1 MLRWTLLA
9 VAGGGAAGVVHGG
22 AALTRATSTALTGGL
37 ANPVFAAA
45 ETSASLAV
53 AVLAVVVPVLALFAL
68 LLAGAAVWSQRPA
81 RAA

>member
-37 ANPVFAAA
+37 ANPLFAAA